1 MGDQLNSPDPMR
13 LKIAVQKNGRLTDSS
28 LDLLSRCGL
37 KYSRGKDQLMCYGE
51 NMPLDVLFV
60 RDDDI
65 PDLVQEDVCDL
76 GLVGMNVVQEKRL
89 AFAARGIAPLFDTVQ
104 LLDFGRCKLCIA
116 VPDGFDYRGAQSL
129 HGKRIATTYPHILGR
144 FLADHAIT
152 AEVVLLSGSVEI
164 APRLGRADLIC
175 DLVSTGS
182 TLAANHL
189 RQAETVLESQAALIR
204 TPVPIAPEKQEWTR
218 RLLMRIDGVEQV
230 KGSKYIM
237 LHAPRSALP
246 AIAKLL
252 PGSEAPTVIPL
263 EGRGDRVAVHAVCRE
278 NVFWET
284 LEQLKEVGATSVLVL
299 PVEKMLA

>member
-1 MGDQLNSPDPMR
+1 MDKRER
-13 LKIAVQKNGRLTDSS
+13 LKIAVQKSGRLTDDT
-28 LDLLSRCGL
+28 LDLLARCGL

-76 GLVGMNVVQEKRL
+76 GIVGLNVIEEKRL
-89 AFAARGIAPLFDTVQ
+89 AMQARGVAARFDIVRT
-104 LLDFGRCKLCIA
+104 LDFGRCRLSLA
-116 VPDGFDYRGAQSL
+116 VPDEFSWAGAESLRGR
-129 HGKRIATTYPHILGR
+129 RIATTYPGVLGR
-144 FLADHAIT
+144 YLRERGLD
-152 AEVVLLSGSVEI
+152 AEVVTLSGAVEI

-182 TLAANHL
+182 TLTANHL
-189 RQAETVLESQAALIR
+189 REVEIVLQSEAALIR
-204 TPVPIAPEKQEWTR
+204 TPLSLPPTKSDWVR
-218 RLLMRIDGVEQV
+218 RLLLRMDGVQQV
-230 KGSKYIM
+230 RESKYIM

-246 AIAKLL
+246 EIRRLL

-263 EGRGDRVAVHAVCRE
+263 EGGGDRVAVHAVCRE

-284 LEQLKEVGATSVLVL
+284 LEALKAAGASALLVL
-299 PVEKMLA
+299 PLEKMLP

>member
-1 MGDQLNSPDPMR
+1 MGSTSNSPDPVR
-13 LKIAVQKNGRLTDSS
+13 LKIAVQKSGRLTDSS

-76 GLVGMNVVQEKRL
+76 GLVGLNVLEEKRL
-89 AFAARGIAPLFDTVQ
+89 ELLSRGHSARFQPVRS
-104 LLDFGRCKLCIA
+104 LDFGRCRLALA
-116 VPDGFDYRGAQSL
+116 VPDGVAWTGPGCA
-129 HGKRIATTYPHILGR
+129 HGRRIATSYP
-144 FLADHAIT
+144 FLLERYLREHELRADIVT
-152 AEVVLLSGSVEI
+152 LSGAVEI

-175 DLVSTGS
+175 DLVASGS

-189 RQAETVLESQAALIR
+189 REVATVLESYAVLIR
-204 TPVPIAPEKQEWTR
+204 TPLALPEAKSSWVE
-218 RLLMRIDGVEQV
+218 RLLMRIDGVQQV
-230 KGSKYIM
+230 RESKYIM
-237 LHAPRSALP
+237 LHAPRGAL
-246 AIAKLL
+246 AEIVRLL
-252 PGSEAPTVIPL
+252 PGSECPTIIPL
-263 EGRGDRVAVHAVCRE
+263 EGAHDRVAVHAVCRE

-284 LEQLKEVGATSVLVL
+284 LEALKAAGASALLVL